1 MRKIVFIPF
10 LFILLFLSCGRRD
23 VVDNNIPQMSLR
35 DTLHLLMDKALLVDS
50 FEFATDSLPLAYL
63 KTGYFLD
70 SLTKNAL
77 LIYNPADTS
86 YTIKLYTQANDI
98 WYRMIRYRNMGG
110 LPAFFEIKYMDYN
123 FDGIN
128 DIYIQ
133 TSVSNNLPISRGHLF
148 TVDRDS
154 LKLNYHYETKDLGNL
169 APDKENKVVYSQE
182 AIIDNY
188 GLWKYQVSAHQW
200 EEGRLIIIRKED
212 PVDPDAG
219 K

>member
-110 LPAFFEIKYMDYN
+110 VACIL
-123 FDGIN
+123 
-128 DIYIQ
+128 
-133 TSVSNNLPISRGHLF
+133 R
-148 TVDRDS
+148 
-154 LKLNYHYETKDLGNL
+154 
-169 APDKENKVVYSQE
+169 NKV
-182 AIIDNY
+182 Y
-188 GLWKYQVSAHQW
+188 GL
-200 EEGRLIIIRKED
+200 
-212 PVDPDAG
+212 
-219 K
+219 